1 MPRRRS
7 GPRAALVWGMVQRP
21 NAPLP
26 AADVARVLFG
36 LIVPRTA
43 VAEVAPPAASEA
55 PAPATPE
62 APRGDS
68 GRSSFVR
75 GAAPWSDAAR
85 AFLRAGAPPATPL
98 LPAGP
103 VLRAQGSQPTVPTT
117 SAQAVPPTVTPTNV
131 TPTNVA
137 PTNVPTTGPAPKLA
151 QVSIVSETTTREYGP
166 TPWAWNQ
173 WLPGNGGRKSKEY
186 KHWAAMNGAA
196 SAVGTTHGKL
206 AGAKAAEV
214 AAQDKATA
222 ARKARDAAVGDAT
235 KLPAAEKALRDADK
249 GYAAAQAGTRTAQT
263 AYDRAVAKVASTSK
277 DFKAFLKTQLPT
289 IYARDPEL
297 QRIATGAKA
306 SDEALTKEKAKG
318 PDAGKVRTLERE
330 LRTLERAQGKAPT
343 AERATTIDEK
353 KAALAAE
360 KAIAPDPARV
370 KALQDDI
377 TAAKAARTSR
387 KAVLAA
393 EVDAYQPVQAFDR
406 TTTVVEIDG
415 QRITLRDHT
424 QAYSSEKAGGLGGS
438 GRDGGQAG
446 VNSAVDAS
454 QLSADDKLIM
464 KEISKHEGRFST
476 TESYDIGGVTWGM
489 MQWTTGVDGGGSVI
503 AVMNKIKADHPAAYK
518 AAFSDYGIDTKNGKL
533 TVTRPDG
540 TVLSGASAVEAV
552 RTEPK
557 LSAVFAAAGTR
568 TEVQA
573 VQVELAKKQKIDA
586 DGLDKSATVSVN
598 GQSHRFTARQIFT
611 SEWGAALVANA
622 GVHAGPG
629 AVSDR
634 LQAGLVAFFAANPK
648 LDPARPATW
657 AAQAEAFIAARMI
670 GGDAD
675 RAKSFEAAGLSK
687 TPGSYGP

>member
-1 MPRRRS
+1 
-7 GPRAALVWGMVQRP
+7 MVQRP
-21 NAPLP
+21 SSNLP
-26 AADVARVLFG
+26 AADIARVLFG
-36 LIVPRTA
+36 LIVPRAA

-55 PAPATPE
+55 PAPASPE

-75 GAAPWSDAAR
+75 GGAPWSDAAR
-85 AFLRAGAPPATPL
+85 AFLRAGAPPAMPL

-103 VLRAQGSQPTVPTT
+103 VLLAQGSQPTLPTG
-117 SAQAVPPTVTPTNV
+117 AQAAQPT
-131 TPTNVA
+131 VA
-137 PTNVPTTGPAPKLA
+137 PTNAAPTNAAPTNAVPTTGPAPKLA
-151 QVSIVSETTTREYGP
+151 QVSVVSETTSRAYGP
-166 TPWAWNQ
+166 TPWVWNQ
-173 WLPGNGGRKSKEY
+173 WLPDNKGRASKEY

-196 SAVGTTHGKL
+196 EAVGTTHGKL
-206 AGAKAAEV
+206 EGAKAAEV
-214 AAQDKATA
+214 AAQGKAAA
-222 ARKARDAAVGDAT
+222 ARQARDLVVGDST
-235 KLPAAEKALRDADK
+235 KLPAAEKALRDAET
-249 GYAAAQAGTRTAQT
+249 GYTKAKDGTRTAQT
-263 AYDRAVAKVASTSK
+263 AYDRAVAKVESTSK

-297 QRIATGAKA
+297 QRIAEGAKQA
-306 SDEALTKEKAKG
+306 DRALKAEKAKG
-318 PDAGKVRTLERE
+318 PDAGKVRTLEKE

-343 AERATTIDEK
+343 AERAKTIDEK

-360 KAIAPDPARV
+360 QAIAPDPARV
-370 KALQDDI
+370 QALQSEI
-377 TAAKAARTSR
+377 KTAQAARATR
-387 KAVLAA
+387 KTALAA
-393 EVDAYQPVQAFDR
+393 EVDAYQPVQPFDR
-406 TTTVVEIDG
+406 KTTVVEIDG

-438 GRDGGQAG
+438 ARDGGQAG
-446 VNSAVDAS
+446 VNTAVDAS
-454 QLSADDKLIM
+454 RLGADDKLIM

-489 MQWTTGVDGGGSVI
+489 MQWTTGVTGDGSVI

-573 VQVELAKKQKIDA
+573 VQIELAKKQKIDA
-586 DGLDKSATVSVN
+586 DGLDRGATVSVN
-598 GQSHRFTARQIFT
+598 GQSHRYTARQIFT
-611 SEWGAALVANA
+611 SEWGAAVVANA

-629 AVSDR
+629 NVERR
-634 LQAGLVAFFAANPK
+634 LQEGLTAFFAANPK

-657 AAQAEAFIAARMI
+657 AAQAETFIAARMI

-675 RAKSFEAAGLSK
+675 RARSFEAAGLSK
-687 TPGSYGP
+687 TAGSYGP

>member
-1 MPRRRS
+1 
-7 GPRAALVWGMVQRP
+7 MVQRP
-21 NAPLP
+21 HAPLP

-36 LIVPRTA
+36 LIVPRAA
-43 VAEVAPPAASEA
+43 VAEVAPSAPPEA
-55 PAPATPE
+55 PAPASPE

-75 GAAPWSDAAR
+75 GQAPWSDAAR

-103 VLRAQGSQPTVPTT
+103 VLLAQGAQPTVPTT
-117 SAQAVPPTVTPTNV
+117 SAQVAQPT
-131 TPTNVA
+131 VA
-137 PTNVPTTGPAPKLA
+137 PTNVASTTGPAPKLA
-151 QVSIVSETTTREYGP
+151 QVNVVSTTTTRDYGP
-166 TPWAWNQ
+166 TPWVWNQ
-173 WLPGNGGRKSKEY
+173 WLPGNGGGKSPEY

-196 SAVGTTHGKL
+196 NAVGTTYSKL
-206 AGAKAAEV
+206 EQAKATEL
-214 AAQDKATA
+214 AARDKAAA
-222 ARKARDAAVGDAT
+222 ARAARDVVAGDAA
-235 KLPAAEKALRDADK
+235 KLPAAEKALRDAEK
-249 GYAAAQAGTRTAQT
+249 AYTTAQGGTRTAQT
-263 AYDRAVAKVASTSK
+263 AYDRAVAKVESTSK
-277 DFKAFLKTQLPT
+277 AFKTYLKEQLPT
-289 IYARDPEL
+289 IERNDPEL
-297 QRIATGAKA
+297 RRIATGAKA
-306 SDEALTKEKAKG
+306 SADALTAEKAKR

-343 AERATTIDEK
+343 AERAKTIDAK

-360 KAIAPDPARV
+360 KAIAPDPTRV
-370 KALQDDI
+370 KALEDDI
-377 TAAKAARTSR
+377 TAAKAARASR
-387 KAVLAA
+387 RAVLAA

-406 TTTVVEIDG
+406 KTTVVEIDG

-446 VNSAVDAS
+446 VNAAVDAS
-454 QLSADDKLIM
+454 RLSADDKLIM

-518 AAFSDYGIDTKNGKL
+518 AVFSDYGIDTKNGKL

-573 VQVELAKKQKIDA
+573 VQLELAKKQKIDA
-586 DGLDKSATVSVN
+586 DGLDRTATVTVN
-598 GQSHRFTARQIFT
+598 GHSHRFTARQIFT

-634 LQAGLVAFFAANPK
+634 LQAGLAAFFAANPK
-648 LDPARPATW
+648 LDPAQPATW
-657 AAQAEAFIAARMI
+657 AAQAETFIAARMI

-687 TPGSYGP
+687 TAGTYAP